1 LDKKN
6 VDTISTYCC
15 APNIR
20 SWISFF
26 MNMLKI
32 NLETKQFLKQ
42 KGFIKLLQLL
52 AKVKV
57 QLWDQFPKD

>member
-1 LDKKN
+1 
-6 VDTISTYCC
+6 
-15 APNIR
+15 
-20 SWISFF
+20 

-57 QLWDQFPKD
+57 QLWDQFPKDWVVWPESSRKKNGYQSIV